1 MPLAIIKG
9 GHREGEMIYFDERNR
24 EGSLKIENL
33 YDYIPDKEIRKQKK
47 YMTTKEMLFL
57 KDAFENNHI
66 RDEVKSIYDNLRPTM
81 EKEISKHVHINNG
94 HFEIIPL
101 IKENQVQKC
110 FISGQSGSGKSTW
123 ISNYAQT
130 YKKLF
135 PNNSIYV
142 ISRHNEDPVLDKI
155 KGIKRIKID
164 DRLISQPIDC
174 EDLANSVAIFDD
186 TDCIKNKGH
195 KDALNALKN
204 SILETGRHT
213 RTSCLITSHLACKGS
228 ETRSILNEAHQIYFF
243 IGSGMPIN
251 YLLQNY
257 MGLEKKQIG
266 ELKKDNTRWHG
277 FLRGYPQMV
286 LTETTLRFLKD
297 INN

>member
-1 MPLAIIKG
+1 MFVISDNANK
-9 GHREGEMIYFDERNR
+9 
-24 EGSLKIENL
+24 SLKTVAKIHEGKFDGKTVS
-33 YDYIPDKEIRKQKK
+33 Y
-47 YMTTKEMLFL
+47 
-57 KDAFENNHI
+57 
-66 RDEVKSIYDNLRPTM
+66 
-81 EKEISKHVHINNG
+81 INNDNDDDT
-94 HFEIIPL
+94 IY
-101 IKENQVQKC
+101 KC
-110 FISGQSGSGKSTW
+110 FTDMTLPSGKFQPCPDTSHERDILYMAGPSGSGKSTLVCQYLN
-123 ISNYAQT
+123 NYL
-130 YKKLF
+130 KEF
-135 PNNSIYV
+135 PKNPIYV
-142 ISRHNEDPVLDKI
+142 FSKLTEDPSLDKI

-174 EDLANSVAIFDD
+174 EDLANSVVIFDD

-195 KDALNALKN
+195 KDALNSLKN

-213 RTSCLITSHLACKGS
+213 RTSCLITSHLACKGN

-257 MGLEKKQIG
+257 MGLEKKQIS

-277 FLRGYPQMV
+277 FIRGYPQMV

-297 INN
+297 IC